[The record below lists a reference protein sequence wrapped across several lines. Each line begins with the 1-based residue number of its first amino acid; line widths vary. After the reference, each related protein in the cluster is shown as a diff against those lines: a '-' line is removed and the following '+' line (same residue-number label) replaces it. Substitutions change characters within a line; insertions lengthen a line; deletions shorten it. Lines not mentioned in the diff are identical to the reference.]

1 MECRRDMHT
10 GFWWGTLKG
19 KTHLKDLSLDRCV
32 GKNKRHLKETGLGGG
47 GICMP
52 QDGDKWW
59 AFVNMEINF

>member
-32 GKNKRHLKETGLGGG
+32 GKNKRDLKETGLGGDLYASG
-47 GICMP
+47 WGQVVGFCEY
-52 QDGDKWW
+52 G
-59 AFVNMEINF
+59 N